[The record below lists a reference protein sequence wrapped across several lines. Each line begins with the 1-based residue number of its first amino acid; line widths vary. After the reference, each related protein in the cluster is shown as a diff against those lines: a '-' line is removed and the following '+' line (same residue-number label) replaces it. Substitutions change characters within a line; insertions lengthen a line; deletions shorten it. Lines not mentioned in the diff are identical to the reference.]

1 MEVKGLKRYFTPQ
14 YVQTKNECG
23 KHVPIT
29 ERAQAIA
36 DYLASKHW
44 NKDLS
49 AGMPDDT
56 LILLN
61 NGAEES
67 IFTLEE

>member
-36 DYLASKHW
+36 DY
-44 NKDLS
+44 
-49 AGMPDDT
+49 
-56 LILLN
+56 
-61 NGAEES
+61 
-67 IFTLEE
+67 